1 MAEREFV
8 LLMRGDT
15 ADRTLRVLPVAEG
28 SSSPMGKGIT
38 VEPVELQRR
47 RYLLMLQGG
56 DAPEQ
61 SSVRHNGQPA
71 WPVTLLRV
79 KDEVR
84 TAAGSF
90 FVSSQR
96 SQSVFSPEQRHLG
109 VQCPLCTLRVEK
121 DTLLFACGCGA
132 LLHCE
137 DERWPEAERLEC
149 AKLAPA
155 CPNCQQ
161 AIDFQIGIEWEPAL

>member
-1 MAEREFV
+1 MGEREFV
-8 LLMRGDT
+8 MLLPGDT
-15 ADRTLRVLPVAEG
+15 AGELRVLPVPETP
-28 SSSPMGKGIT
+28 SSPIGDGIIL
-38 VEPVELQRR
+38 EPVELQRR
-47 RYLLMLQGG
+47 PYLLMLQGG
-56 DAPEQ
+56 DQAL
-61 SSVRHNGQPA
+61 RHNGQPA

-90 FVSSQR
+90 FVSSKR
-96 SQSVFSPEQRHLG
+96 GQSVFSPEKRHLG

-149 AKLAPA
+149 ARLAPA

-161 AIDFQIGIEWEPAL
+161 AIDFQTGIEWEPEL